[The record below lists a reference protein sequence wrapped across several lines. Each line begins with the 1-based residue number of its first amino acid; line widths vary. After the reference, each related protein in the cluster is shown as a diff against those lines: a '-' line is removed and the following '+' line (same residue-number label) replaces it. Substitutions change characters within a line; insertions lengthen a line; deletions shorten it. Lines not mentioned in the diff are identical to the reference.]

1 MKKIQRGFTL
11 IELMI
16 VVAIIGI
23 LAAIAIPNFMRFQ
36 ARSKQS
42 EAKTNL
48 KGVFTGQRSYFGER
62 DAYSP
67 YVANI
72 GFAPERGNRYY
83 YRMALAPLNAEVR
96 GGAAIANASPNTIDG
111 IEVDTGRYPGA
122 VANPVPVPAG
132 GAPNWQPPANNPS
145 VPASASDSTTTI
157 AACPVCSFSSTA
169 DGNVDNDN
177 TIDEW
182 YVSSVDAVVAGGV
195 CWEATPAGG
204 NNPAGQPFNLNNDV
218 GC

>member
-23 LAAIAIPNFMRFQ
+23 LAAIAIPNFIRFQ

-48 KGVFTGQRSYFGER
+48 KGAFTGQRSYFGER
-62 DAYSP
+62 DAYSS
-67 YVANI
+67 YAANI
-72 GFAPERGNRYY
+72 GFSPERGNRYI
-83 YRMALAPLNAEVR
+83 YRFNAGCVNPEVR
-96 GGAAIANASPNTIDG
+96 PGGPIANASPNTVDC
-111 IEVDTGRYPGA
+111 IEVDLGRYPGA
-122 VANPVPVPAG
+122 LAQPATVGGVPA
-132 GAPNWQPPANNPS
+132 WQPPANNPS
-145 VPASASDSTTTI
+145 VPANLSDSFTQI
-157 AACPVCSFSSTA
+157 PLCPTCSFSASAT
-169 DGNVDNDN
+169 GNVDNDN
-177 TIDEW
+177 TMDVW
-182 YVSSVDAVVAGGV
+182 YVSSVDATVAGGV
-195 CWEATPAGG
+195 CWEATPAAG

>member
-23 LAAIAIPNFMRFQ
+23 LAAIAIPNFIRFQ

-48 KGVFTGQRSYFGER
+48 KGAFTGQRSYFGER
-62 DAYSP
+62 DAYSAF
-67 YVANI
+67 VANI
-72 GFAPERGNRYY
+72 GFSPERGNRYI
-83 YRMALAPLNAEVR
+83 YRFSAGCANPEVR
-96 GGAAIANASPNTIDG
+96 GGAAIANASPNT
-111 IEVDTGRYPGA
+111 VDCVQVDLGRYPGA
-122 VANPVPVPAG
+122 VANPATAG
-132 GAPNWQPPANNPS
+132 GAPVWQPPANNPS
-145 VPASASDSTTTI
+145 VPGNISDSLTQI
-157 AACPVCSFSSTA
+157 VNCPTCSFSASA
-169 DGNVDNDN
+169 AGNVDNDN
-177 TIDEW
+177 TIDVW
-182 YVSSVDAVVAGGV
+182 YVSSVDATIAGGV

>member
-67 YVANI
+67 FVANI

-83 YRMALAPLNAEVR
+83 YRMAAAPGNPEVR
-96 GGAAIANASPNTIDG
+96 GGAAIVNASPNTIDG
-111 IEVDTGRYPGA
+111 IQVDTGRYPGA
-122 VANPVPVPAG
+122 VAAPLPAASGVPA
-132 GAPNWQPPANNPS
+132 WQPPANNPS
-145 VPASASDSTTTI
+145 IPASASDSTTTI
-157 AACPVCSFSSTA
+157 INCPVCSFSAIRVASSSK
-169 DGNVDNDN
+169 
-177 TIDEW
+177 
-182 YVSSVDAVVAGGV
+182 VSAVP
-195 CWEATPAGG
+195 T
-204 NNPAGQPFNLNNDV
+204 
-218 GC
+218 